1 MKDKKNIIILV
12 LLIVGVVFLY
22 ENTYAANQDYICYVD
37 QVGTKGGT
45 QTRVMLTDDGGAFTQ
60 KWFLCRDNRKKEML
74 AILLTALTSNLQ
86 VQIRTDLDSASVPE
100 IKNLFI
106 VGP

>member
-1 MKDKKNIIILV
+1 MKYWKIGLILILIIV
-12 LLIVGVVFLY
+12 CAGFVHQSA
-22 ENTYAANQDYICYVD
+22 YAASANYVCYVD
-37 QVGTKGGT
+37 QIGTQGGK
-45 QTRVMLTDDGGAFTQ
+45 QTRVMLTDDEGAFTQ

-86 VQIRTDLDSASVPE
+86 VQIRTNLGSASVPE

-106 VGP
+106 IAP